1 MENTNE
7 DKILEYSEDGQ
18 KKRYGFVSNLLQWDR
33 KPVNAV
39 SSQQNTD
46 EQQGPQTCHRMDAA
60 KKHDFKLFL
69 HTHRHLLLSK

>member
-60 KKHDFKLFL
+60 KKHDFKLLL